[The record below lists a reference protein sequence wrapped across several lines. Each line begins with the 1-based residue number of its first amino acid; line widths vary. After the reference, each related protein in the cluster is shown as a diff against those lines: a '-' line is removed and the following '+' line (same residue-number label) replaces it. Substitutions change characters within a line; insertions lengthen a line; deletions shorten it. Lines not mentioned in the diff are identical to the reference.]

1 MSDDA
6 GTVRVRKRLIRGAVA
21 LFVLW
26 VGFLITL
33 VAISSAKPPSTPAQ
47 AADR

>member
-21 LFVLW
+21 LYVLW

-33 VAISSAKPPSTPAQ
+33 VAISSTKPPGTPAQ
-47 AADR
+47 SADR